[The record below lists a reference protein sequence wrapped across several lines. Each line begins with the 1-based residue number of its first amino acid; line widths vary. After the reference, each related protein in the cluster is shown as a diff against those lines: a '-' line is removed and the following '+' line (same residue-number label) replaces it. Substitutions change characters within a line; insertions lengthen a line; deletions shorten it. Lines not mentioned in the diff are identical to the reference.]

1 MPDALAGRGLHD
13 TLARRLLAELSAGTR
28 LSLSY
33 CVMKGAEAGYSP
45 ENVREVVDALVGE
58 GLVTAQ
64 VPRCGLSSPILVA
77 VSDALARYEQCRA
90 TGTGSAAGSPDPVSE
105 PPLIA

>member
-13 TLARRLLAELSAGTR
+13 TLARGLLAELSAGTR

-33 CVMKGAEAGYSP
+33 CVMKGGEAGYSP
-45 ENVREVVDALVGE
+45 ENVREVVDALISQ
-58 GLVTAQ
+58 GLVTAH
-64 VPRCGLSSPILVA
+64 VPRCGLSSPILDA
-77 VSDALARYEQCRA
+77 VSDALARYEQSRA
-90 TGTGSAAGSPDPVSE
+90 GVQESAAGSPDPMPE